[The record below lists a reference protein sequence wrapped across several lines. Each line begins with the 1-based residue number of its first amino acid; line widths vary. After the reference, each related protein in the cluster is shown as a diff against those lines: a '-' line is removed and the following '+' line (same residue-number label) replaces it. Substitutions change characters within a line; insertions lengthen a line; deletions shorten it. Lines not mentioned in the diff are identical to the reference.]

1 IWFALAVFTKT
12 YEAGDPTEYTVTWSG
27 TAKRGCGALAAAWS
41 GVSKDAPINAHLG
54 AASAGA
60 SATVRGP
67 SVTTTTADCMIVMLG
82 DYNAT
87 DTRTAPPGME
97 DVAGPE
103 GIIAQ
108 VLQPEVK
115 ATGNKDAKTGKA
127 EGNVGVLVALAPAE
141 GEPPPPPVPTIA
153 NVNPGA
159 GPAAGGTSV
168 TITGTNLSGATAVKF
183 GTANPASFTVNSD
196 TSITAVSPS
205 GTGTVDVTVT
215 TPGGNSSTT
224 AVDQF
229 SYSAAAQ
236 IAFRGKPTLSYGQ
249 RTSSCKVPK
258 PAGVVP
264 GDQML
269 LQIYVEDPEAKG
281 SFTIAS
287 SGWALVEKVDNKS
300 SGIWFALAVFTKT
313 YEAGDPTEYTVTW
326 SGTAKRGCGALA
338 AAWSGVSKDAPINA
352 HLGAASAGASATVR
366 GASGTTT
373 TADCMIVMLGDYNA
387 TDTRTAPPGME
398 DVAGPEGIIAQVLQ
412 PEVKATGNKDA

>member
-1 IWFALAVFTKT
+1 
-12 YEAGDPTEYTVTWSG
+12 
-27 TAKRGCGALAAAWS
+27 
-41 GVSKDAPINAHLG
+41 
-54 AASAGA
+54 
-60 SATVRGP
+60 
-67 SVTTTTADCMIVMLG
+67 
-82 DYNAT
+82 
-87 DTRTAPPGME
+87 
-97 DVAGPE
+97 
-103 GIIAQ
+103 
-108 VLQPEVK
+108 
-115 ATGNKDAKTGKA
+115 
-127 EGNVGVLVALAPAE
+127 
-141 GEPPPPPVPTIA
+141 
-153 NVNPGA
+153 
-159 GPAAGGTSV
+159 
-168 TITGTNLSGATAVKF
+168 
-183 GTANPASFTVNSD
+183 TVNSD

-215 TPGGNSSTT
+215 TPGGTSSTT

-229 SYSAAAQ
+229 SYSAAGQ
-236 IAFRGKPTLSYGQ
+236 IDFRGKSTLSSGQ

-412 PEVKATGNKDA
+412 PEVKATGNKDAKTGKAEGNVGVLVALAPAEGEPPPPPVPTIANVNPGAGPAAGGTSVTITGTNLSGATAVKFGTANPASFTVNSDTSITAVSPSGTGTVDVTVTTPGGTSSTTAVDQFSYSAAAQIAFRGKSTLSYGQRTSSSKAPNPAGVVPGDQMLLQIYVEDPEAKGSFTIASSGWALVEKVDNKS

>member
-127 EGNVGVLVALAPAE
+127 EGNVGVLVALAP
-141 GEPPPPPVPTIA
+141 GC
-153 NVNPGA
+153 
-159 GPAAGGTSV
+159 SHR
-168 TITGTNLSGATAVKF
+168 
-183 GTANPASFTVNSD
+183 
-196 TSITAVSPS
+196 
-205 GTGTVDVTVT
+205 
-215 TPGGNSSTT
+215 
-224 AVDQF
+224 
-229 SYSAAAQ
+229 
-236 IAFRGKPTLSYGQ
+236 RGSE
-249 RTSSCKVPK
+249 R
-258 PAGVVP
+258 
-264 GDQML
+264 
-269 LQIYVEDPEAKG
+269 
-281 SFTIAS
+281 
-287 SGWALVEKVDNKS
+287 
-300 SGIWFALAVFTKT
+300 
-313 YEAGDPTEYTVTW
+313 
-326 SGTAKRGCGALA
+326 
-338 AAWSGVSKDAPINA
+338 
-352 HLGAASAGASATVR
+352 GAASGDFRGPIEPRGPGAP
-366 GASGTTT
+366 
-373 TADCMIVMLGDYNA
+373 L
-387 TDTRTAPPGME
+387 APKRQARPDWGE
-398 DVAGPEGIIAQVLQ
+398 
-412 PEVKATGNKDA
+412 